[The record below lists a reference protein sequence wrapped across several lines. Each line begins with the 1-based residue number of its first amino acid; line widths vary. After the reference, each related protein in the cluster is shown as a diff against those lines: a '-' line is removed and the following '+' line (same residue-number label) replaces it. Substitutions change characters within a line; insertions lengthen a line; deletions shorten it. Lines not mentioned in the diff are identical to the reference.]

1 MNESVKA
8 LSLIQ
13 RDNKLWNASSR
24 RINQRMSRMSYPLV
38 PKISALLPIHKAN
51 PWRFLRGV
59 VALRDDRRI
68 CFAPYQAPERL
79 NLVLILKR
87 RNPWEY
93 IKKDI
98 LRSWCHLHRLS
109 IFFFV
114 LVMSILVF
122 FNQAIAGQQ
131 TPRIR

>member
-1 MNESVKA
+1 MERQFEADKTTNESNV
-8 LSLIQ
+8 LSTGTQDLCAFTNPQ
-13 RDNKLWNASSR
+13 SK
-24 RINQRMSRMSYPLV
+24 PLE
-38 PKISALLPIHKAN
+38 I
-51 PWRFLRGV
+51 LRGV

-109 IFFFV
+109 ICFFV

-122 FNQAIAGQQ
+122 FNQAIADQQ
-131 TPRIR
+131 TPRIH